1 MDDGKK
7 MDARITYKDRIRNVL
22 AESSLPMDIENIRIG
37 AGLKN
42 WESTKAILLEMVL
55 QGTIIGEKTTSSWKF
70 WINPSSKRS
79 QQQRR

>member
-1 MDDGKK
+1 VDDGKK

-70 WINPSSKRS
+70 WIHPSAKRKH
-79 QQQRR
+79 QQE